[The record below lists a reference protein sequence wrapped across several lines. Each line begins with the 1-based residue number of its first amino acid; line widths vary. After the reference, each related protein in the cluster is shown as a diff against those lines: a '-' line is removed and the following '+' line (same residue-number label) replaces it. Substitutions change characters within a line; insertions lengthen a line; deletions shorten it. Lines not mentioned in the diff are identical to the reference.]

1 MRQQKSKG
9 FTLVEL
15 VLVIVIVGILAT
27 MSTDIITLPI
37 NSYLALERRT
47 ALVDTAEATLNRMQ
61 RDIRRALPNSIRIT
75 GANTLELLHTTDG
88 GYYRAEKGSD
98 GLGDILDF
106 TAADTT
112 VDVLSS
118 LNAQPTGS
126 LVIYNLGNA
135 GANAYAGDNLT
146 ALTNASTVSSL
157 TFTAKQFP
165 FPSPQQ
171 RFFIVDKPITYK
183 CLGSQL
189 LRYDGYSI
197 AMTPVL
203 GTATLQADKI
213 AACNFSY
220 DPGTAS
226 RSGLITLSITLTDGA
241 GESVQLL
248 QQVHVDN
255 AP

>member
-1 MRQQKSKG
+1 MAHKKSQG

-27 MSTDIITLPI
+27 MSADIITLPI

-47 ALVDTAEATLNRMQ
+47 ALVDSAEATLNRMQ

-88 GYYRAEKGSD
+88 GYYRAQKASD
-98 GLGDILDF
+98 GSGNIFEF
-106 TAADTT
+106 TSTDTT
-112 VDVLSS
+112 VDVLGD
-118 LNAQPTGS
+118 LNTPPTGA
-126 LVIYNLGNA
+126 LVVYNLGIA
-135 GANAYAGDNLT
+135 GADAYAGDNIT
-146 ALTNASTVSSL
+146 TLTNASTVSSL
-157 TFTAKQFP
+157 SFNAKQFP
-165 FPSPQQ
+165 FPSPLQ
-171 RFFIVDKPITYK
+171 RFFIVDTPITYK
-183 CLGSQL
+183 CLGAQL
-189 LRYDGYSI
+189 LRYEGYTI

-203 GTATLQADKI
+203 GSAALQADKI

-220 DPGTAS
+220 DVGTAT
-226 RSGLITLSITLTDGA
+226 RSGLMTLAITLTDSA